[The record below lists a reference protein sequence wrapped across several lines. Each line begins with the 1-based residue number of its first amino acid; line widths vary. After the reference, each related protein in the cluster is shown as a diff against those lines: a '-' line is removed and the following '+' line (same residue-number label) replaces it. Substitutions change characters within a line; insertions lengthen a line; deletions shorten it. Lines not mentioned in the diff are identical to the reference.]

1 MSPAAQEV
9 LRAWSFPIWAN
20 LAVALAAI
28 VYVRGW
34 WALRESSGDLFRARH
49 LATFLAGL
57 FCLWIAIGS
66 PLAAFDD
73 VSLSVHMVQ
82 HLLLM
87 AVVPPL
93 VLLGAP
99 ALPLLH
105 GFPQGI
111 VRQVAGPL
119 LRWIPIQRF
128 GHFLVHPVVCWIAAS
143 VALIVWHIPS
153 AFGLALD
160 SEFWHEVEHMCF
172 LSTSI
177 LFWWPVIQPF
187 PSEPVWPRWTI
198 PLYLFFGMMP
208 GGALGA
214 FLCFSDRV
222 LYPAYAAAPNLFGMT
237 PMGDQVFAGALMWVF
252 GTFVYL
258 APAVVI
264 TIQLLSPQPRHQA
277 RETAFSPPET
287 ADHPA

>member
-20 LAVALAAI
+20 LAVVLTAI
-28 VYVRGW
+28 VYVQGW
-34 WALRESSGDLFRARH
+34 WALRKSSGDLFRVRH

-73 VSLSVHMVQ
+73 VSLTVHMVQ

-105 GFPQGI
+105 GLPQWV
-111 VRQVAGPL
+111 VRRVVGPL
-119 LRWIPIQRF
+119 FRGIPVQPL
-128 GHFLVHPVVCWIAAS
+128 GHFLSHPAVCWIAAA
-143 VALIVWHIPS
+143 VALIGWHIPS

-160 SEFWHEVEHMCF
+160 SEFWHEVEHICF

-258 APAVVI
+258 APAAII
-264 TIQLLSPQPRHQA
+264 TVQLLSPQPRHQA
-277 RETAFSPPET
+277 RETTFSPRET